1 MFPFILRR
9 YDVTKIRFSLSAC
22 LAIAM
27 MFAVLTPKHASAGPA
42 RMEEDRGSATLSAQ
56 AINASLEL
64 STTPPVDLSVTTDFV
79 KPGAKGTIII
89 G

>member
-42 RMEEDRGSATLSAQ
+42 RMEEDSGSA
-56 AINASLEL
+56 
-64 STTPPVDLSVTTDFV
+64 
-79 KPGAKGTIII
+79 
-89 G
+89 